1 MTNETGWIHWFH
13 VDEVTITYHWTIKEG
28 ESGPLTE
35 DIGAAEPEVP
45 THDPPSGSPVGQ
57 FWHMVY
63 PDYFRTIEIT
73 SWIDSDSSG
82 DFNPSDQFDYTYL
95 PFDVLLAGS
104 APAAGVSLSTP
115 GSTILYDDANFNGK
129 WDVGEPPIDD
139 LDLSGTYEPQVTEW
153 AHLDAV
159 STDIL
164 VSKKPIPPEPPVFEF
179 PFGVNLLML
188 LVPIIPLTYLWRLRK
203 KVTKR

>member
-1 MTNETGWIHWFH
+1 
-13 VDEVTITYHWTIKEG
+13 
-28 ESGPLTE
+28 
-35 DIGAAEPEVP
+35 
-45 THDPPSGSPVGQ
+45 
-57 FWHMVY
+57 MVY
-63 PDYFRTIEIT
+63 PDYCRTIEIT

-129 WDVGEPPIDD
+129 WDVGEGCWDDADYDFMYTPMYMGYGMDVHLVGTEPAYWAFGSPPGTTNKYYDANTNGVWDVGEPAIDD